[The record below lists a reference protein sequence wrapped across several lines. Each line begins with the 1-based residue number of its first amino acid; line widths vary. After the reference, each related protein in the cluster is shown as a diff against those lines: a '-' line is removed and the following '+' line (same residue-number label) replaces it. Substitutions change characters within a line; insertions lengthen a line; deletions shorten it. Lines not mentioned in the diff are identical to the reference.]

1 MSDSLA
7 VLSCVKNI
15 KPLVSVVLPVYN
27 GEDFLSSAIDSILAQ
42 TFKEFE
48 LIALDDGSKDGSIR
62 ILKEYEEK
70 DSRVRII
77 SRANRGLPTTLN
89 EAIYQARGELIARM
103 DQDDISLPN
112 RLALQYE
119 FMTNHPDVVVLGS
132 AARFMDVN
140 GDPICTYSPPTEDG
154 ILRNFFPNSPFIHP
168 SVMFRKKD
176 FILAGKY
183 PETMRWGGE
192 DLVVFRRFS
201 RLGFFY
207 NLSEPLLNYR
217 LVPGSMSRKPPA
229 FRAILTEILR
239 CHAEGQSPT
248 NEQLLALQNEAS
260 KIDKSKALFDYYF
273 EVAKLCIWSG
283 ADKKKI
289 FKYLGKCI
297 ELRKSV
303 PKVLLMYIIACMP
316 AIFVTKL
323 FYKLKGRRY
332 ENI

>member
-1 MSDSLA
+1 MSEGLA
-7 VLSCVKNI
+7 VLSSVKSTA
-15 KPLVSVVLPVYN
+15 PLVSVVLPVYN

-62 ILKEYEEK
+62 ILRKYEEK

-77 SRANRGLPTTLN
+77 SRTNRGLPITLN
-89 EAIYQARGELIARM
+89 EAIDEAHGEFIARM

-112 RLALQYE
+112 RLARQYE
-119 FMTNHPDVVVLGS
+119 FMKNHPSVVVLGS
-132 AARFMDVN
+132 AARFIDVN
-140 GDPICTYSPPTEDG
+140 GNPICTYLPPTEDG
-154 ILRNFFPNSPFIHP
+154 VLRNFFPNSPFIHP

-192 DLVVFRRFS
+192 DIVVFRRLS
-201 RLGFFY
+201 RLGLLY

-229 FRAILTEILR
+229 FRSILTEILR
-239 CHAEGQSPT
+239 CEAEGQSAT

-273 EVAKLCIWSG
+273 EISKLCIWSG
-283 ADKKKI
+283 AEKKKI
-289 FKYLGKCI
+289 FKYLGMCI
-297 ELRKSV
+297 ELKKSV
-303 PKVLLMYIIACMP
+303 PKVLLIYIIACIP
-316 AIFVTKL
+316 AIFLTKL

-332 ENI
+332 EKI